1 MRIQKFRHLSKTVT
15 ELCPIGSCHVSC
27 VFRCNTRVSAEFAEL
42 NLGTGAD
49 SRGRISSG
57 FFLFLFSE
65 SRPVQIPRIYQCGT
79 VIRIFKEPLV
89 FGILENRR
97 TAGSD
102 HLKEITQNQITGSLG
117 YFNNLKRKC
126 DFRKRSDEEQAI
138 F

>member
-15 ELCPIGSCHVSC
+15 ELCPIVSCHVSC

-42 NLGTGAD
+42 DVGAGAD
-49 SRGRISSG
+49 SGGRINSG

-65 SRPVQIPRIYQCGT
+65 SRPVQIPRIYQSGT

-97 TAGSD
+97 TAGSY